1 MSVRV
6 CKITQIKNQHTF
18 QIPRWNITNRVIS
31 LVSLRA
37 FISTWRNSRVW
48 LEEKA
53 TKMTWKGSDK
63 PKKYVS
69 EAITV
74 AMSKKKKKKKIYKIE
89 GMDVKL
95 VSKNVTHK
103 PTDEKICSFCFKIMQ
118 NSKWFDICL
127 LRRNE
132 RRGND

>member
-1 MSVRV
+1 MEEFEGLAGGESHKNDLKRKWQAK
-6 CKITQIKNQHTF
+6 KIRFRSH
-18 QIPRWNITNRVIS
+18 
-31 LVSLRA
+31 
-37 FISTWRNSRVW
+37 NSSNV
-48 LEEKA
+48 
-53 TKMTWKGSDK
+53 
-63 PKKYVS
+63 
-69 EAITV
+69 
-74 AMSKKKKKKKIYKIE
+74 KKKKKKKIYKIE